1 MRGRTPG
8 GVVLTPGHPQASLRP
23 RGAATMLLYVS
34 TAAPPIPLRTR
45 WSRDLVFHLAGI
57 LTANVG
63 TVLWTT
69 GVAVSLGLMITYFGL
84 VLALATL
91 LACRWFA
98 RVERR
103 RAGIALGAPIAE
115 RYRPLMDAR
124 WTTRLHELVG
134 DPTTWRDFA
143 WTGLS
148 GIVVP
153 TLSGLAVGLWL
164 GVLGLVTLPAW
175 YWSLP
180 DGAEFGILNV
190 DTLPFALAAT
200 VAGLALLPFVG
211 YIVRGLTIA
220 ELAAMRCL
228 LAPRGAEAGDRAAAP
243 AGEGGRAAGGG
254 GGASQPGPPLALPLA
269 LHVSFSLLI
278 GLVVLLIWAATGL
291 GYFWPVWVWLGLAL
305 SVALDVVVLRAQAAA
320 PGPMR
325 ALRVHGELS
334 TTIAAL
340 LVCIWAV
347 TGGGTFWPFFSI
359 LGFGIVFAVHAII
372 VHRDR
377 LPLRAREQALVER
390 VDVLTRTRQGALDV
404 QAAELRRIERDLHD
418 GAQAR
423 LVSLTMQLGRA
434 EERLAPDQPELAAL
448 LRGAREDAG
457 LAIAEL
463 RDLARGIAPPILADR
478 GLAAAI
484 EALGRRSAMPVTVDA
499 DPDQRPLPVVETA
512 AYFVVAEAL
521 TNVAKHGR
529 GAPARVRVQ
538 RAGDDLVIE
547 VADDGPGGADPDGG
561 GLTGLRHRVEALD
574 GTLTVTSPP
583 GGGTIVR
590 AELPCGP

>member
-57 LTANVG
+57 PTANVG

>member
-1 MRGRTPG
+1 
-8 GVVLTPGHPQASLRP
+8 
-23 RGAATMLLYVS
+23 MLLFVS
-34 TAAPPIPLRTR
+34 SPPPPISTPLR
-45 WSRDLVFHLAGI
+45 WSRDARFHLAGL
-57 LTANVG
+57 LTANIGLNLWVVG
-63 TVLWTT
+63 VS
-69 GVAVSLGLMITYFGL
+69 VSLSLAITYFGL
-84 VLALATL
+84 VVALGML

-103 RAGIALGAPIAE
+103 RAGIVLGAPIAE
-115 RYRPLMDAR
+115 RYAPLQDAR
-124 WTTRLHELVG
+124 WTTRLHALIG

-148 GIVVP
+148 GVVGM
-153 TLSGLAVGLWL
+153 TLSSLALTMWGL
-164 GVLGLVTLPAW
+164 VLGLITLPLW

-180 DGAEFGILNV
+180 DGANVGIVDV
-190 DTLPFALAAT
+190 DTLPWALAAA
-200 VAGLALLPFVG
+200 VAGLALVPVAGRL
-211 YIVRGLTIA
+211 VRGLTVV
-220 ELAAMRCL
+220 ELAWMRWL
-228 LAPRGAEAGDRAAAP
+228 LAPRAAAARAGAGGSPPAGDAAGVGDGHWPGAGAEPAP
-243 AGEGGRAAGGG
+243 
-254 GGASQPGPPLALPLA
+254 QGPPPPMALPLH

-278 GLVVLLIWAATGL
+278 GVVLGIIWAASGF
-291 GYFWPVWVWLGLAL
+291 GYFWPVWVWQALAL
-305 SVALDVVVLRAQAAA
+305 SVALDVIVLRAQAHA
-320 PGPMR
+320 PGPER
-325 ALRVHGELS
+325 WLRVHAELS
-334 TTIAAL
+334 ATIVLYLAG
-340 LVCIWAV
+340 IWLFA
-347 TGGGTFWPFFSI
+347 GAGTFWVFWPALG
-359 LGFGIVFAVHAII
+359 LGFLVALHAL
-372 VHRDR
+372 VVYRDR
-377 LPLRAREQALVER
+377 LPLRAREQALAER

-434 EERLAPDQPELAAL
+434 EERVTDQPEVAAL
-448 LRGAREDAG
+448 LRRAREDAG

-512 AYFVVAEAL
+512 AYFVVAETL
-521 TNVAKHGR
+521 TNVAKHGG
-529 GAPARVRVQ
+529 GAPARVKVGRE
-538 RAGDDLVIE
+538 GDMLVIE
-547 VADDGPGGADPDGG
+547 VADDGPGGANPDGG
-561 GLTGLRHRVEALD
+561 GLTGLRQRVAALD

>member
-1 MRGRTPG
+1 
-8 GVVLTPGHPQASLRP
+8 
-23 RGAATMLLYVS
+23 
-34 TAAPPIPLRTR
+34 
-45 WSRDLVFHLAGI
+45 
-57 LTANVG
+57 
-63 TVLWTT
+63 
-69 GVAVSLGLMITYFGL
+69 MITYFGL

-103 RAGIALGAPIAE
+103 RAGIAIGAPIAE
-115 RYRPLMDAR
+115 RYRPLTDAR

-148 GIVVP
+148 GIVVM
-153 TLSGLAVGLWL
+153 TLSWLAVGLWL

-180 DGAEFGILNV
+180 DGAEFGILNI
-190 DTLPFALAAT
+190 DTLPFALAAA

-220 ELAAMRCL
+220 ELAAMRWL
-228 LAPRGAEAGDRAAAP
+228 LVPRGAEATPRAAGAPGATGAPGAPGAAGADDRAAGAP
-243 AGEGGRAAGGG
+243 DDGAA
-254 GGASQPGPPLALPLA
+254 QPSDPPLALPLA

-278 GLVVLLIWAATGL
+278 GLVVLIIWAATGL
-291 GYFWPVWVWLGLAL
+291 GYFWPIWVWLGLAL
-305 SVALDVVVLRAQAAA
+305 SVALDVVILRALAAT
-320 PGPMR
+320 PGRTR

-334 TTIAAL
+334 ATIGAL
-340 LVCIWAV
+340 LVCIWAI
-347 TGGGTFWPFFSI
+347 TGGGTFWPFFAL
-359 LGFGIVFAVHAII
+359 LGLGIVFAVHAII

-390 VDVLTRTRQGALDV
+390 VDVLTRTRKGALDV

-423 LVSLTMQLGRA
+423 LVSLTMQIGRA

-547 VADDGPGGADPDGG
+547 VADDGPGGADSDGG